1 MPADGGRPSARKD
14 LAAAADHCFGQV
26 GLLPAGELSRR
37 HHAAVAQHR
46 RPVAK
51 VEDLAETMRDI
62 DDRHA
67 LATQF
72 PQDGEQ
78 TLDLAAAQRGGRLVE
93 HQHGRIMGKRLGDF
107 DELALGKRQQA
118 DRDVGGHLHADPGE
132 RRPRCGP
139 HRGDVEQA
147 DATRLVAQ
155 CDILR
160 HRQVWKQAQLLVD
173 GGDA

>member
-1 MPADGGRPSARKD
+1 
-14 LAAAADHCFGQV
+14 
-26 GLLPAGELSRR
+26 
-37 HHAAVAQHR
+37 
-46 RPVAK
+46 
-51 VEDLAETMRDI
+51 MRDI

-67 LATQF
+67 LAAQS

-78 TLDLAAAQRGGRLVE
+78 ALDLAAAQRGRRLVE
-93 HQHGRIMGKRLGDF
+93 HQHGRIMGERLGDF
-107 DELALGKRQQA
+107 DELALGKRQPA
-118 DRDVGGHLHADPGE
+118 DRYVVRHLHADPGE
-132 RRPRCGP
+132 RLPRCGP

-147 DATRLVAQ
+147 EAARLVAQ